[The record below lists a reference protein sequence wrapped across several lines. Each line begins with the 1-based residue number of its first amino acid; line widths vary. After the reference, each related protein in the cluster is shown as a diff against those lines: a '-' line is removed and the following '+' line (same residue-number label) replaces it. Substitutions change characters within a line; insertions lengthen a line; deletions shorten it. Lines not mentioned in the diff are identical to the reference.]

1 MADILEKKAKLAA
14 EQPIP
19 QPPDLDK
26 LDFFLQGGDDLSRD
40 DTLGNRV
47 REFREA
53 LDTRFRG
60 TNSEVYATVDK
71 DWIQFYL
78 FDLGWNVYYDVIRDQ
93 YWGYREKDK
102 EPVCGRDRL
111 GPLLFDDIERIRAED
126 EDAVFGVDRDP
137 VLRKIVDAVFVKVGR
152 NRVKYRLRDP
162 RENDMVIFTLDD
174 NLRFRALRNGT
185 FSCTGLQWGSL
196 DEVIDQLENPE
207 IQQILV
213 KINRWQEEQ
222 KKQAAEQEFWST
234 VYRAASRLE
243 EILATRKRPTWGPDT
258 NTRGFYF
265 GLDTLCSHAKAKAA
279 DPLLNLEK
287 AVVNECLKEMVNL
300 PTPEIVKK
308 LELVSQLVKEN
319 EKQ

>member
-1 MADILEKKAKLAA
+1 MSSDLLEKKFKLAA

-26 LDFFLQGGDDLSRD
+26 LAFFLQGGDDLLRD
-40 DTLGNRV
+40 DVLGNKV
-47 REFREA
+47 RKFREA
-53 LDTRFRG
+53 LDERFQG

-71 DWIQFYL
+71 DWIQYYL
-78 FDLGWNVYYDVIRDQ
+78 FDLGWNVYHDVIRDY

-111 GPLLFDDIERIRAED
+111 GQLLFDDIERIRAEE

-162 RENDMVIFTLDD
+162 RENDMVIFTLEG
-174 NLRFRALRNGT
+174 NLRFSALRNGT
-185 FSCTGLQWGSL
+185 FSSTGLHWGSL
-196 DEVIDQLENPE
+196 DEVIDQLDNPE
-207 IQQILV
+207 IQQIIT

-222 KKQAAEQEFWST
+222 KKQAAEKEFWST
-234 VYRAASRLE
+234 VYRAASRLD
-243 EILATRKRPTWGPDT
+243 EILAARKRPTWGPDT

-265 GLDTLCSHAKAKAA
+265 GLDTLCSHAKAKAE

-287 AVVNECLKEMVNL
+287 AVVNEFLKEMVDF
-300 PTPEIVKK
+300 PTPEIVRK
-308 LELVSQLVKEN
+308 LELVSRLAKES
-319 EKQ
+319 EQ